1 MGCKFFTVFTY
12 VRVMSEWMK
21 GLFFISS
28 CATPY
33 WMSCWASLKV
43 SWLIKWIN
51 YDQVRVMGLL
61 LNSGQLRKRGRPGLQ
76 WYHFSGLIVEN
87 SLQGWVKLC
96 SCHAPRSKKTTSW
109 IKWQI
114 IITDEVSLGVGVLRE
129 CIVRHLFTGMG
140 PAGSGSPA
148 ATWLVEDC
156 GRNRW
161 IQVFTKRCG
170 VFVLAH
176 LFPVLPTRPVG
187 LFPKETQE
195 EEHGWLDYL
204 LQWPLTLVEAQAGLR
219 DCCHAFHFCIYCK
232 NSSVTV

>member
-1 MGCKFFTVFTY
+1 MGCKFYTVFTY

-28 CATPY
+28 CGTPY

-43 SWLIKWIN
+43 SWLVKWIN

-109 IKWQI
+109 IKWQV

-156 GRNRW
+156 GQWRIVARTGEFRCLQRGVVCLFSLTSSLFYLPALW
-161 IQVFTKRCG
+161 DCFLKR
-170 VFVLAH
+170 H
-176 LFPVLPTRPVG
+176 RRRSTVG
-187 LFPKETQE
+187 
-195 EEHGWLDYL
+195 
-204 LQWPLTLVEAQAGLR
+204 
-219 DCCHAFHFCIYCK
+219 
-232 NSSVTV
+232 